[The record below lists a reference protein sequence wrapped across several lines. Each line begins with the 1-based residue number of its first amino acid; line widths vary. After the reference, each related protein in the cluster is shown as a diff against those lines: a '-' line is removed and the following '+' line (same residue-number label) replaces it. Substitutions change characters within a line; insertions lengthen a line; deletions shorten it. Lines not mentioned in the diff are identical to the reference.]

1 MLTHS
6 HTRMAN
12 KIGNADQNANFSE
25 GEMSPPHLPLYPQG
39 LSIPGA

>member
-6 HTRMAN
+6 YTRIPN

-25 GEMSPPHLPLYPQG
+25 GEMSPTQMPLYPQG
-39 LSIPGA
+39 LNIPGA